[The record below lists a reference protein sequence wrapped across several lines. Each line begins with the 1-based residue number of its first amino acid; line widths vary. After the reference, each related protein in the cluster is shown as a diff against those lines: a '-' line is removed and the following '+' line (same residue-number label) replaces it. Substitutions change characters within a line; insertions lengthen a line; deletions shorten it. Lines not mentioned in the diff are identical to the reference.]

1 MLVLLNLLKNFLT
14 ISYYV
19 RCGVV
24 VSVSRLKY
32 AFILSGVIMVLL
44 IFLTPDIDYDSYFRF
59 QVAYNMGF
67 SLLYAQSLIW
77 LPGYQFIVAV
87 VKDFVLMRFFSVVCV
102 LATSKVLENFTF
114 IDRKVAVATS
124 LFYLFNPFIILY
136 GSQAMSESLST
147 LLMASF
153 IYLFVAEKHIYAAL
167 VLVCGVL
174 TTYSFWVLTP
184 FVLVF
189 GLARRRKSVAAY
201 LLPVLAIVWWGHIN
215 YSLANSPLNFLDLAS
230 LFHHDISAT
239 LFITLNPINVFL
251 FPLVYPLMFTL
262 PFTLQ
267 LLRKNV
273 TRMNDSAKSLLLYF
287 IILTTILLMTGQ
299 ILGYLFGWGRYFIP
313 LLPVYIMLGCE
324 GALRSKHKRVWIVLY
339 LASAIVMTVI
349 QAQEA
354 YNFKLGMTQR

>member
-1 MLVLLNLLKNFLT
+1 M
-14 ISYYV
+14 SCYV

-24 VSVSRLKY
+24 VSVSRLEY
-32 AFILSGVIMVLL
+32 AFILSGVIMVFL

-87 VKDFVLMRFFSVVCV
+87 VKDFVLMRFFSVFCV
-102 LATSKVLENFTF
+102 LATFKVLENLTF

-124 LFYLFNPFIILY
+124 LFYLFNPFIIFY

-147 LLMASF
+147 LLTVSF
-153 IYLFVAEKHIYAAL
+153 IYLFVAEKHIYATL

-174 TTYSFWVLTP
+174 TAYSFWVFVP

-189 GLARRRKSVAAY
+189 GLIRRRKSVAVY
-201 LLPVLAIVWWGHIN
+201 LLPVLAIVWWGYIN
-215 YSLANSPLNFLDLAS
+215 YSLANTPLNFLDLAS

-239 LFITLNPINVFL
+239 LFITLNPLNML
-251 FPLVYPLMFTL
+251 FFPVVYPLMFTL

-267 LLRKNV
+267 LLRKKV
-273 TRMNDSAKSLLLYF
+273 TRMNASAKSLLLYF
-287 IILTTILLMTGQ
+287 IILSIILLMAGQ
-299 ILGYLFGWGRYFIP
+299 VFGYLFGWGRYFIP

-324 GALRSKHKRVWIVLY
+324 GALRSKHKRVWTALY
-339 LASAIVMTVI
+339 LASAIVMTIV
-349 QAQEA
+349 QAEEA
-354 YNFKLGMTQR
+354 YNFKLRMSQR